1 MLLMT
6 TSSVNAQREVVTV
19 TESDPKHIQS
29 QVQDLFD
36 SLQSILCHNETKIYK
51 MYNNNK
57 LSLIQ
62 IITNNKLTSLLLYF
76 YLI

>member
-36 SLQSILCHNETKIYK
+36 SLQSILYHNETKIYK